1 LRICTRPSLAEQEA
15 ETATMKVTL
24 TKPAKN
30 AGATY
35 IWKKLAAFSDFSWH
49 PKVQASK
56 NIGSIEDGSPD
67 MVGAVRLLT
76 TVDGGE
82 LTETVASWS
91 EENRSQSI
99 SIEGSALPPPV
110 QSLVMTFSVR
120 EEQAEEGVFVDAV
133 ADVEI
138 KWFFILLTPILHVV
152 LKYKIGGV
160 VDGIADMKEE

>member
-1 LRICTRPSLAEQEA
+1 
-15 ETATMKVTL
+15 
-24 TKPAKN
+24 
-30 AGATY
+30 
-35 IWKKLAAFSDFSWH
+35 
-49 PKVQASK
+49 
-56 NIGSIEDGSPD
+56 